1 MRKIKKFA
9 TLGLVFAMSM
19 TMWGCGSSDN
29 GSSSSKKSAGD
40 SSSKKESS
48 ATISDDGKVLNVYCW
63 NDEFHERFK
72 AYYPN
77 YTEESDK
84 ELCST
89 GKISND
95 LGEFTV
101 NWLVTPSKDN
111 AYQNKLDEVL
121 PTNAD
126 ASADEK
132 VDIFL
137 VEADY
142 ALKYVNSNVSANVY
156 DLGLSETDTSEMYEY
171 TKTVCTSD
179 EGALKGVSW
188 QATPGLFAYRRSIAK
203 DVLGTDDPDEVQ
215 SKLSTW
221 DDFDSVAAQAK
232 EKGYYMLSGY
242 DDSYRTFSNNV
253 SKKWL
258 SDDNVIQIDDAL
270 WQWVD
275 QTKTYTE
282 KGYNQGTSLWDDNW
296 AKGQGP
302 EGKVF
307 GYFYSTWG
315 INFTLAGNSLEDQDK
330 EAEVG
335 NGIYGDW
342 AVCEGP
348 ASYYWGGSWI
358 CGANGT
364 DNKSLVADIMKVL
377 TCDADVATQITK
389 DTQDYTN
396 NVGAMK
402 AIGASDYKSEFLGG
416 QNHIALF
423 AAAAEKI
430 DISNMG
436 PDDQGLNESFQNA
449 MRDYFNDNATKEE
462 ALQAFYKSAI
472 EKYPGITAPEE

>member
-1 MRKIKKFA
+1 MRKIKRMA
-9 TLGLVFAMSM
+9 ALGLVLTMSM
-19 TMWGCGSSDN
+19 SMWGCGSSDSGS
-29 GSSSSKKSAGD
+29 GSSSNGG
-40 SSSKKESS
+40 SSETAAS
-48 ATISDDGKVLNVYCW
+48 ISDDGKVLNIYCW
-63 NDEFHERFK
+63 NDEFHSRFK
-72 AYYPN
+72 DYYPN
-77 YTEESDK
+77 YTEEDDK
-84 ELCST
+84 NLCTT
-89 GKISND
+89 GTISND

-121 PTNAD
+121 PSNTD
-126 ASADEK
+126 ASADDK

-142 ALKYVNSNVSANVY
+142 ALKYVNSNVTTNVY
-156 DLGLSETDTSEMYEY
+156 DLGLAESDTADMYEY
-171 TKTVCTSD
+171 TKTVCTAEDGS
-179 EGALKGVSW
+179 LKGVSW

-215 SKLSTW
+215 SKLSNW

-258 SDDNVIQIDDAL
+258 TDDNVIQIDDAL

-275 QTKTYTE
+275 QTKTYTD

-302 EGKVF
+302 DGKVF

-315 INFTLAGNSLEDQDK
+315 INFTLMGNSLADQDA

-348 ASYYWGGSWI
+348 APYYWGGTWI

-377 TCDADVATQITK
+377 TCDGDVATQITN

-396 NVGAMK
+396 NISAMK
-402 AIGASDYKSEFLGG
+402 AIGASDYASDFLGG

-423 AAAAEKI
+423 ATAAEKI

-436 PDDQGLNESFQNA
+436 PDDQGLNESFQAA
-449 MRDYFNDNATKEE
+449 MKDYFNGTVTKEE
-462 ALQAFYKSAI
+462 ALDTFYKAAV
-472 EKYPGITAPEE
+472 EKYPGISAPEN

>member
-1 MRKIKKFA
+1 MRKIKRMA
-9 TLGLVFAMSM
+9 ALGLVLTMSM
-19 TMWGCGSSDN
+19 SMWGCGSSDS
-29 GSSSSKKSAGD
+29 GSSSSSNDD
-40 SSSKKESS
+40 SSKNVAS
-48 ATISDDGKVLNVYCW
+48 ISDDGKVLNIYCW
-63 NDEFHERFK
+63 NDEFHNRFK
-72 AYYPN
+72 DYYPN
-77 YTEESDK
+77 YTEEDDK
-84 ELCST
+84 NLCTT
-89 GKISND
+89 GTISND

-121 PTNAD
+121 PSNTD
-126 ASADEK
+126 ASADDK

-142 ALKYVNSNVSANVY
+142 ALKYVNSNVTTNVY
-156 DLGLSETDTSEMYEY
+156 DLGLAESDTADMYEY
-171 TKTVCTSD
+171 TKTVCTAEDGS
-179 EGALKGVSW
+179 LKGVSW

-215 SKLSTW
+215 SKLSNW

-258 SDDNVIQIDDAL
+258 TDDNVIQIDDAL

-275 QTKTYTE
+275 QTKTYTD

-302 EGKVF
+302 DGKVF

-315 INFTLAGNSLEDQDK
+315 INFTLMGNSLADQDA

-348 ASYYWGGSWI
+348 APYYWGGTWI

-377 TCDADVATQITK
+377 TCDGDVATQITN

-396 NVGAMK
+396 NISAMK
-402 AIGASDYKSEFLGG
+402 AIGASDYASDFLGG

-436 PDDQGLNESFQNA
+436 PDDQGLNESFQSA
-449 MRDYFNDNATKEE
+449 MKDYFNGTVTKEE
-462 ALQAFYKSAI
+462 ALDTFYKAAV
-472 EKYPGITAPEE
+472 EKYPGISAPEN